1 MNVNMSQHYIKQFDS
16 LHFKNW
22 HSLFRLVH
30 KYGLDDLGFDSPE
43 VQAISLFTQSAL
55 TSLQCVFGLPC
66 WKRSGWKQA
75 LLSVYAFMSCIGTIL
90 PLHLPLPLL
99 LFTSRFEKNRQ
110 VFKQEIN
117 VNIRA
122 VHLSLLQPTSQ
133 QQALFSLSTNVM
145 RFMEN

>member
-1 MNVNMSQHYIKQFDS
+1 MSKHYIKLFYS

-30 KYGLDDLGFDSPE
+30 KYCLDDLGFDSPE
-43 VQAISLFTQSAL
+43 VQGIFLFNQSAL

-75 LLSVYAFMSCIGTIL
+75 LHSAYEYAFMSCTGTIL
-90 PLHLPLPLL
+90 PLHLALPLPLL
-99 LFTSRFEKNRQ
+99 FFASRFEKNQQ
-110 VFKQEIN
+110 VFKQEVN

-122 VHLSLLQPTSQ
+122 VHLSLLQPTFQ
-133 QQALFSLSTNVM
+133 QQALFSL
-145 RFMEN
+145 